1 MIQNESIRRFITS
14 KRLRISLS
22 VLVILIVLFGLLGY
36 FWLPGYA
43 KDQLEAE
50 LSKILHRP
58 VSVQS
63 IDIQPFS
70 LELIVRGFKI
80 GKKVESAGPDNIL
93 FSVGELYVNVSTAS
107 ITHRA
112 PVISSVTIKTP
123 MLYLIR
129 EGENHFNITDLI
141 EDFSKKPEDD
151 SKAMF
156 SISNIVIEGGHFEFI
171 DHFKNSHQKVSE
183 INFGIPFISNFENDL
198 KTWVEP
204 YFNAKVNG
212 SPFILSGKVRPF
224 SGKKE
229 AIFDLKLNNIDLI
242 QIDEYSP
249 VQLGI
254 RLLSGFFDSNLQ
266 LVYTQEA
273 DQTTKMVISGN
284 TSLREFE
291 LENKATEKPYN
302 IKFDQ
307 LDVKLTD
314 IDLSGQKPAQITLG
328 LAGASLVQ
336 PEKTEPI
343 LSFVKLGIN
352 KIVIDPSQ
360 KNVVFGIV
368 KFDQLKASI
377 RREADGQLNLTQH
390 FTPLSVEKE
399 PVEEAT
405 RQEVVAEQE
414 ATGQEVVAE
423 QEEAEQEVV
432 AEQEEAEQ
440 EVVAEQEEA
449 EQEVVAETETNL
461 EGSGKLWEAK
471 IESLQIADAA
481 LHFEDLTLTKV
492 APMVVDPLNL
502 NISNI
507 DFNGVDPLKLALQ
520 ATVNQQ
526 GSLETNGSL
535 AWSPIAFDFVIDV
548 KDIDLVSL
556 QGWAGDHL
564 NALLTRGE
572 VSFDGVVKADGEPLK
587 IILSGKSR
595 FSNFNIF
602 DKATATDLLRW
613 REFDISGIEFVNEP
627 LRVDIDSVAIADFFA
642 NVIVSPDG
650 KINLKSIVRQD
661 GAEEITSAKSEAET
675 QVQVKSQTDE
685 ATPVHIGKI
694 VLQGGNIDFND
705 QFIKPNYRA
714 NLTGIAGQ
722 IGPLNPGKPGAVNIS
737 GAVDKT
743 APLEIKGELDPFGS
757 EIFLDIA
764 AKATGINLP
773 TFSPYSGKYIG
784 YVIEKGKL
792 SVDIHYY
799 IKEGEL
805 KAENSIFLDQFILGE
820 KIESP
825 DALDIPLK
833 LAIALLKNQRGE
845 IDLNL
850 PIKGS
855 INDPEFNLGGIIVRV
870 FVNLLTKAVT
880 SPFAL
885 LGSLAG
891 GGEELSEIN
900 FLPGY
905 GQVEPEAEKRLQALS
920 KALADRPALKLE
932 ITGYADPKND
942 PDGLKRAILDRKVKA
957 QKLSAG
963 AEKGESVGSLQ
974 DVSVEPEEY
983 EKFLELAYEEEKF
996 DKPKNVIGLTKDL
1009 PVPEME
1015 QLMLT
1020 NINAGDDKLRK
1031 LAEQRGKAARDWLV
1045 EKGGISSDR
1054 VFVLEPEIKSEV
1066 DGKKLGS
1073 KAKFSI
1079 K

>member
-1 MIQNESIRRFITS
+1 MQTESLRRFVTN

-22 VLVILIVLFGLLGY
+22 VLVIFIVLFGLLGY

-43 KDQLEAE
+43 KTKLETE
-50 LSKILHRP
+50 LSGIVHRP

-70 LELIVRGFKI
+70 LELIVRGFRI
-80 GKKVESAGPDNIL
+80 GRKVENEGVDNVL

-107 ITHRA
+107 IAHRA
-112 PVISSVTIKTP
+112 PVVSSVTIKEP
-123 MLYLIR
+123 MLYLVR
-129 EGENHFNITDLI
+129 EGENRFNISDLV
-141 EDFSKKPEDD
+141 EEFSEKPEDDSDKKDD

-156 SISNIVIEGGHFEFI
+156 SISNIVIESGHFEFV
-171 DHFKNSHQKVSE
+171 DHFKNSHQKISE
-183 INFGIPFISNFENDL
+183 INLGIPFISNFENDL
-198 KTWVEP
+198 KTWIEP

-212 SPFILSGKVRPF
+212 SSFVLSGKVRPF
-224 SGKKE
+224 SGKRE
-229 AIFDLKLNNIDLI
+229 ATLDLKLNNIDLM

-249 VQLGI
+249 IPLGI
-254 RLLSGFFDSNLQ
+254 SLLSGYFDSDLQ
-266 LVYTQEA
+266 LTYTQEA
-273 DQTTKMVISGN
+273 DQTTKMVMSGN

-302 IKFDQ
+302 VKFDQ
-307 LDVKLTD
+307 LDVMLTD
-314 IDLSGQKPAQITLG
+314 IDLSGQKPAQIALE
-328 LAGASLVQ
+328 LAGASLVH

-343 LSFVKLGIN
+343 LSLPKLGIN

-360 KNVVFGIV
+360 KNVVLGMV
-368 KFDQLKASI
+368 KLDQFKASI
-377 RREADGQLNLTQH
+377 RREEDGQLNLTQH

-399 PVEEAT
+399 PVQEE
-405 RQEVVAEQE
+405 
-414 ATGQEVVAE
+414 TGQEEVTE
-423 QEEAEQEVV
+423 QEEAE
-432 AEQEEAEQ
+432 
-440 EVVAEQEEA
+440 
-449 EQEVVAETETNL
+449 TNS
-461 EGSGKLWEAK
+461 EGTGKPWEAK

-502 NISNI
+502 NINNI
-507 DFNGVDPLKLALQ
+507 DLSGVDPLNLALQ
-520 ATVNQQ
+520 ATMNKR

-535 AWSPIAFDFVIDV
+535 AWSPLVFDFVIDA

-556 QGWAGDHL
+556 QGWASDHL

-572 VSFDGVVKADGEPLK
+572 ASFEGEVKADGEPLK
-587 IILSGKSR
+587 ITLSGKSR

-602 DKATATDLLRW
+602 DKASAADLLRW
-613 REFDISGIEFVNEP
+613 RKFDISGIKFANEP
-627 LRVDIDSVAIADFFA
+627 FRIDIASVAIADFFA
-642 NVIVSPDG
+642 NVRLSPDG
-650 KINLKSIVRQD
+650 EINLKNIVRQED
-661 GAEEITSAKSEAET
+661 GAEEKVTSARSVTET
-675 QVQVKSQTDE
+675 PVQVKPKADK
-685 ATPVHIGKI
+685 ATPVYIGKV

-714 NLTGIAGQ
+714 NLTDIAGQ
-722 IGPLNPGKPGAVNIS
+722 VGPLKPGKPGTVKIS
-737 GAVDKT
+737 GAVDKS
-743 APLEIKGELDPFGS
+743 APLEITGELDPFGS
-757 EIFLDIA
+757 ELFLDIA
-764 AKATGINLP
+764 AKATGIDLP
-773 TFSPYSGKYIG
+773 TFSPYSGKYVG
-784 YVIEKGKL
+784 YIIEKGKL
-792 SVDIHYY
+792 SVDIHYH

-805 KAENSIFLDQFILGE
+805 KAENNIFLDQFTLGE

-825 DALDIPLK
+825 DALDIPLT

-850 PIKGS
+850 PINGS
-855 INDPEFNLGGIIVRV
+855 LNDPEFSLGGIIVQV

-891 GGEELSEIN
+891 EGEELSEID

-905 GQVEPEAEKRLQALS
+905 GRVEPEAEKRLQALS
-920 KALADRPALKLE
+920 KALADRPALKLD

-942 PDGLKRAILDRKVKA
+942 PDGLKRAMLDRKVKA
-957 QKLSAG
+957 QKLSEG
-963 AEKGESVGSLQ
+963 AEKGESGGSLQ
-974 DVSVEPEEY
+974 DVSIEPEEY
-983 EKFLELAYEEEKF
+983 EEFLELAYEEEKF
-996 DKPKNVIGLTKDL
+996 DKPKNAIGLTKSL

-1015 QLMLT
+1015 QLMLA
-1020 NINAGDDKLRK
+1020 NINAGDDELRQ
-1031 LAEQRGKAARDWLV
+1031 LAGQRGKAARDWLV

-1054 VFVLEPEIKSEV
+1054 VFVSEPEIESEV

-1073 KAKFSI
+1073 KAKFTI

>member
-50 LSKILHRP
+50 LSKIVHRP

-80 GKKVESAGPDNIL
+80 GKKVESAGSDNIL

-141 EDFSKKPEDD
+141 EEFSKKPEDD

-249 VQLGI
+249 VPLGI

-314 IDLSGQKPAQITLG
+314 IDLSGQKPAQVTLG

-343 LSFVKLGIN
+343 LSFLKLGIN
-352 KIVIDPSQ
+352 KIVINPSQ

-405 RQEVVAEQE
+405 
-414 ATGQEVVAE
+414 GQEVVAE

-440 EVVAEQEEA
+440 E
-449 EQEVVAETETNL
+449 ETETNS

-502 NISNI
+502 NIDNI
-507 DFNGVDPLKLALQ
+507 DFNGADPLKLALQ

-535 AWSPIAFDFVIDV
+535 AWSPIVFDFVIDAR
-548 KDIDLVSL
+548 DIDLVSL

-572 VSFDGVVKADGEPLK
+572 VSFDGEVKADGEPLK

-661 GAEEITSAKSEAET
+661 GAEEITSAKSETET
-675 QVQVKSQTDE
+675 QVQVKSQADE

-905 GQVEPEAEKRLQALS
+905 GRVEPEAEKRLQALA
-920 KALADRPALKLE
+920 KALSDRPALKLE

-957 QKLSAG
+957 QKLSEG
-963 AEKGESVGSLQ
+963 AEKGESGGSLQ

-983 EKFLELAYEEEKF
+983 VKFLELAYEEEKF